1 MTERWIQNP
10 NGSIITDLGGPHNT
24 RAPEYSYGRQ
34 YHFGFVNGPGLT
46 KQMHPNLAPEN
57 SEFRGDN
64 QNLIGY
70 INTNFLSQMHGNPTE
85 PERVRH
91 YERKLLNGEGF
102 QSPIRVMHHFGS
114 GGAIVHEGNHRLQ
127 AAQNLGLSHVP
138 TVMDRQSSEIPSKV
152 FGVHRPVGRIAH
164 ESEEEWPFKENDG
177 RNYITPQYHPR
188 WVLHKDLVLPEYP
201 D

>member
-1 MTERWIQNP
+1 
-10 NGSIITDLGGPHNT
+10 
-24 RAPEYSYGRQ
+24 
-34 YHFGFVNGPGLT
+34 
-46 KQMHPNLAPEN
+46 
-57 SEFRGDN
+57 
-64 QNLIGY
+64 
-70 INTNFLSQMHGNPTE
+70 
-85 PERVRH
+85 
-91 YERKLLNGEGF
+91 
-102 QSPIRVMHHFGS
+102 MHHFGS